1 MASRQVLIGW
11 IGHADLAAMCLDLS
25 EAERDIVH
33 AAVKLNMKEVERP
46 GPLKTALLNQDFA
59 EIHLLT
65 NYPQPVNE
73 LYSRCWLG
81 YPASIHEVTLTSPTD
96 HTSVFQASDR
106 VLRQH
111 MGPVATLSPGPLY
124 SAQPRHSHHG
134 FDLDSSG
141 QEPLSIS
148 LLPDVQGEIAT
159 HRDPL

>member
-1 MASRQVLIGW
+1 MASRQVLISW

-73 LYSRCWLG
+73 LYSRAGWG
-81 YPASIHEVTLTSPTD
+81 I
-96 HTSVFQASDR
+96 
-106 VLRQH
+106 
-111 MGPVATLSPGPLY
+111 
-124 SAQPRHSHHG
+124 PRPSM
-134 FDLDSSG
+134 
-141 QEPLSIS
+141 
-148 LLPDVQGEIAT
+148 
-159 HRDPL
+159 R